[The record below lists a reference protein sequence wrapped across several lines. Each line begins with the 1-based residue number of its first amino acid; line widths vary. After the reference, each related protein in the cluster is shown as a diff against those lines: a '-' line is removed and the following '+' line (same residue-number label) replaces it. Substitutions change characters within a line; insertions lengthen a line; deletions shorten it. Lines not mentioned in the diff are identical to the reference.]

1 MAVHFIAMVP
11 VEHLGRALAV
21 LREKRHDTQED
32 VARNAG
38 VTPSMISNYER
49 GKEKPSID
57 SLWKILSAMNC
68 TFVDL
73 EAALRFV
80 RGDHFPVHSEHW
92 RIQFDDG
99 YNPGIAQSFPGKAEL
114 PPGLDVRRLLGKEGK
129 QLSPEVAQS
138 FSAVLQIFW
147 WLAGQKGDQGDG

>member
-1 MAVHFIAMVP
+1 MVP

-32 VARNAG
+32 VARVAG

-57 SLWKILSAMNC
+57 SLWKILAAMNC
-68 TFVDL
+68 IFFDL

-80 RGDHFPVHSEHW
+80 RGDHFPVQSDHW
-92 RIQFDDG
+92 RVQIDDDFG
-99 YNPGIAQSFPGKAEL
+99 PGISQPPTGGSGPFSGIDVRHLLGAEGKAL
-114 PPGLDVRRLLGKEGK
+114 PPEI
-129 QLSPEVAQS
+129 AQG
-138 FSAVLQIFW
+138 FSAMLQVFW
-147 WLAGQKGDQGDG
+147 WLAGQFDRRTN